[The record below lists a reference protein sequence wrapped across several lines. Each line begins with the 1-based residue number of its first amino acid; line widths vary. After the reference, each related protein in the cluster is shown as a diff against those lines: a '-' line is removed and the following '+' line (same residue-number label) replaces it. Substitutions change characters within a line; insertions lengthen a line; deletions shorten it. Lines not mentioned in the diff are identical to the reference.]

1 MSEPGIAVVIEDDED
16 VRNLVDA
23 ILKEAGFVV
32 HSAATGRE
40 GVEVVRDQQAS
51 VVTLDVGLPDMDG
64 HEVLRRIR
72 QFSDAYVVMLTARRD
87 EPDTLTAFLTGADD
101 YVKKPFLPRELRA
114 RVTAMMRRPRSE
126 SRPALPEADRRD
138 SARPAAPDAGAYAA
152 APDAGTYAGAPDG
165 GAYGA
170 APGNSAAGNGA
181 AGGGYAV
188 GYPGAAG
195 NGAAAVGTAAV
206 DRAVIKHNGLAL
218 NFKARTVTLHGSA
231 LPLTRSE
238 FDLLYD
244 LLRANGEVRTR
255 ADLVRAARGDYYA
268 DDAYISDA
276 DERAVE
282 THIGNLRRKLHEDP
296 QAPRFLQTV
305 RGIGYRLTPK
315 RSD

>member
-1 MSEPGIAVVIEDDED
+1 MSEPGVAVVIEDDED

-40 GVEVVRDQQAS
+40 GVEVVRDHHAS

-72 QFSDAYVVMLTARRD
+72 QFSDAYVLMLTARRD

-114 RVTAMMRRPRSE
+114 RVTAMMRRPRTE
-126 SRPALPEADRRD
+126 
-138 SARPAAPDAGAYAA
+138 GAYGGPARS
-152 APDAGTYAGAPDG
+152 DGPDG
-165 GAYGA
+165 GAYG
-170 APGNSAAGNGA
+170 PDGGLAGAGLA
-181 AGGGYAV
+181 VTGSAGGSG
-188 GYPGAAG
+188 GARSD
-195 NGAAAVGTAAV
+195 GAEQ
-206 DRAVIKHNGLAL
+206 AVIRHNGLAL
-218 NFKARTVTLHGSA
+218 NYKSRMVTLQGSV
-231 LPLTRSE
+231 LTLTRSE

-244 LLRANGEVRTR
+244 LLRAKGEVRTR
-255 ADLVRAARGDYYA
+255 ADLVRAARGDYYD

-282 THIGNLRRKLHEDP
+282 THIGNLRRKLREDP
-296 QAPRFLQTV
+296 QSPRFLETV
-305 RGIGYRLTPK
+305 RGVGYRLTPK
-315 RSD
+315 RPD

>member
-114 RVTAMMRRPRSE
+114 RVTAMMRRPRME
-126 SRPALPEADRRD
+126 SRPAVPEADRRD
-138 SARPAAPDAGAYAA
+138 STRPA
-152 APDAGTYAGAPDG
+152 APDG

-170 APGNSAAGNGA
+170 AAGNSAAGNGA
-181 AGGGYAV
+181 ADGGYAV
-188 GYPGAAG
+188 GQPSAAG
-195 NGAAAVGTAAV
+195 NGSPGNGGAGV
-206 DRAVIKHNGLAL
+206 DPAVIRHNGLAL
-218 NFKARTVTLHGSA
+218 NFKSRTVTLHGSA

-305 RGIGYRLTPK
+305 RGVGYRLTPK

>member
-1 MSEPGIAVVIEDDED
+1 MSEPGVAVVIEDDED

-40 GVEVVRDQQAS
+40 GVEVVRDHHAS

-114 RVTAMMRRPRSE
+114 RVTAMMRRPRAE
-126 SRPALPEADRRD
+126 GRLALPEEDR
-138 SARPAAPDAGAYAA
+138 GGGWGGY
-152 APDAGTYAGAPDG
+152 DG
-165 GAYGA
+165 G
-170 APGNSAAGNGA
+170 S
-181 AGGGYAV
+181 AGGGYRA
-188 GYPGAAG
+188 GSAGGGSGGAG
-195 NGAAAVGTAAV
+195 SDTAEQ
-206 DRAVIKHNGLAL
+206 AVIKHNGLAL
-218 NFKARTVTLHGSA
+218 NYKSRTVTLQGSS
-231 LPLTRSE
+231 LTLTRSE
-238 FDLLYD
+238 FDLLLD
-244 LLRANGEVRTR
+244 LLRAKGEVRTR
-255 ADLVRAARGDYYA
+255 ADLVKAARGDYYD

-282 THIGNLRRKLHEDP
+282 THIGNLRRKLREDP
-296 QAPRFLQTV
+296 QSPRFLQTV
-305 RGIGYRLTPK
+305 RGVGYRLTPK

>member
-114 RVTAMMRRPRSE
+114 RVTAMMRRPRME
-126 SRPALPEADRRD
+126 SRPAVPEADRRD
-138 SARPAAPDAGAYAA
+138 STRPA
-152 APDAGTYAGAPDG
+152 APDG
-165 GAYGA
+165 GAYVA
-170 APGNSAAGNGA
+170 AAGNSAAGNGAAGNGA

-188 GYPGAAG
+188 GQPSAAG
-195 NGAAAVGTAAV
+195 NGAAAVGHPSAAGNGGAGNAAAGV
-206 DRAVIKHNGLAL
+206 DTAVIRHNGLAL
-218 NFKARTVTLHGSA
+218 NFKSRTVTLHGSA

-305 RGIGYRLTPK
+305 RGVGYRLTPK

>member
-1 MSEPGIAVVIEDDED
+1 MSEPGVAVVIEDDED

-40 GVEVVRDQQAS
+40 GVEVVRDHHAS

-114 RVTAMMRRPRSE
+114 RVTAMMRRPRAE
-126 SRPALPEADRRD
+126 GRLALPEEDPRGYGSPD
-138 SARPAAPDAGAYAA
+138 GGSARFDGGAYAA
-152 APDAGTYAGAPDG
+152 AR
-165 GAYGA
+165 
-170 APGNSAAGNGA
+170 SAEA
-181 AGGGYAV
+181 
-188 GYPGAAG
+188 
-195 NGAAAVGTAAV
+195 
-206 DRAVIKHNGLAL
+206 DQAVIKHNGLAL
-218 NFKARTVTLHGSA
+218 NYKSRTVTLQGSA
-231 LPLTRSE
+231 LTLTRSE
-238 FDLLYD
+238 FDLLFD
-244 LLRANGEVRTR
+244 LLRAKGEVRTR
-255 ADLVRAARGDYYA
+255 ADLVRAARGDYYD

-282 THIGNLRRKLHEDP
+282 THIGNLRRKLREDP
-296 QAPRFLQTV
+296 QSPRFLQTV
-305 RGIGYRLTPK
+305 RGVGYRLTPK

>member
-1 MSEPGIAVVIEDDED
+1 MSEPGVAVVIEDDED

-40 GVEVVRDQQAS
+40 GVEVVRDHHAS

-114 RVTAMMRRPRSE
+114 RVTAMMRRPRADG
-126 SRPALPEADRRD
+126 RLALPEEDRFG
-138 SARPAAPDAGAYAA
+138 AVPGGGAYAVGGPA
-152 APDAGTYAGAPDG
+152 RGGYGPDG
-165 GAYGA
+165 GSVG
-170 APGNSAAGNGA
+170 GS
-181 AGGGYAV
+181 AGGSV
-188 GYPGAAG
+188 GGS
-195 NGAAAVGTAAV
+195 VGV
-206 DRAVIKHNGLAL
+206 DHAVIRHNGLAL
-218 NFKARTVTLHGSA
+218 NHKSRTVTLQGSA
-231 LPLTRSE
+231 VTLTRSE
-238 FDLLYD
+238 FDLLFD

-255 ADLVRAARGDYYA
+255 ADLVRAARGDYYD

-282 THIGNLRRKLHEDP
+282 THIGNLRRKLREDP
-296 QAPRFLQTV
+296 QSPRFLQTV
-305 RGIGYRLTPK
+305 RGVGYRLTPK
-315 RSD
+315 SSD

>member
-1 MSEPGIAVVIEDDED
+1 MSEPGVAVVIEDDED

-40 GVEVVRDQQAS
+40 GVEVVRDHHAS

-114 RVTAMMRRPRSE
+114 RVTAMMRRPRAE
-126 SRPALPEADRRD
+126 GRLTEGRLALPEEGRV
-138 SARPAAPDAGAYAA
+138 GYV
-152 APDAGTYAGAPDG
+152 PDG
-165 GAYGA
+165 
-170 APGNSAAGNGA
+170 GA
-181 AGGGYAV
+181 AGGGGAAL
-188 GYPGAAG
+188 GPDGGAAG
-195 NGAAAVGTAAV
+195 GGGSAGTGGP
-206 DRAVIKHNGLAL
+206 DGAVIKHNGLAL
-218 NFKARTVTLHGSA
+218 NYKSRMVTLQGSV
-231 LPLTRSE
+231 LTLTRSE

-244 LLRANGEVRTR
+244 LLRAKGEVRTR
-255 ADLVRAARGDYYA
+255 ADLVRAARGDYYD

-282 THIGNLRRKLHEDP
+282 THIGNLRRKLREDP
-296 QAPRFLQTV
+296 QSPRFLQTV
-305 RGIGYRLTPK
+305 RGVGYRLTPK

>member
-1 MSEPGIAVVIEDDED
+1 MSEPGVAVVIEDDDD

-40 GVEVVRDQQAS
+40 GVEVVRDHHAS

-114 RVTAMMRRPRSE
+114 RVTAMMRRPRTE
-126 SRPALPEADRRD
+126 GRLALPEEDR
-138 SARPAAPDAGAYAA
+138 GGGWGGY
-152 APDAGTYAGAPDG
+152 DG
-165 GAYGA
+165 G
-170 APGNSAAGNGA
+170 P
-181 AGGGYAV
+181 AGGGSRA
-188 GYPGAAG
+188 GSAGASSAG
-195 NGAAAVGTAAV
+195 ASSAGAGSDTAEQ
-206 DRAVIKHNGLAL
+206 AVIKHNGLAL
-218 NFKARTVTLHGSA
+218 NYKSRTVTLQGSS
-231 LPLTRSE
+231 LTLTRSE
-238 FDLLYD
+238 FDLLFD

-255 ADLVRAARGDYYA
+255 ADLVRAARGDYYD

-282 THIGNLRRKLHEDP
+282 THIGNLRRKLREDP
-296 QAPRFLQTV
+296 QSPRFLQTV
-305 RGIGYRLTPK
+305 RGVGYRLTPK